1 MLAAGVIG
9 GREPMKAKSFT
20 PLISMGVIAT
30 FIALTGTAALAL
42 DRVLLEK
49 RATQTLDRF
58 YALARDNKF
67 LAQNAIAVLVFPD
80 ITKAG
85 IGVAVEHGNGVLLE
99 SGKAVGYYSI
109 SGGSIGLTL
118 GAARHSEVIL
128 LNSPEAREQ
137 VVKGADWSI
146 GADAS
151 VAVIDVGAG
160 GVYDL
165 RTLEKPVLAFVFGEK
180 GLMGDASLKG
190 SKISKVK
197 Q

>member
-1 MLAAGVIG
+1 
-9 GREPMKAKSFT
+9 MKAKSFT
-20 PLISMGVIAT
+20 PFISMGVIAT
-30 FIALTGTAALAL
+30 LIALTSTAALAL
-42 DRVLLEK
+42 DKVVLEK
-49 RATQTLDRF
+49 QVVQTMDHF

-67 LAQNAIAVLVFPD
+67 LAENAIAVLVFPN

-99 SGKAVGYYSI
+99 SGKIVGYYSI

-118 GAARHSEVIL
+118 GASRHSEVIL

-137 VVKGADWSI
+137 VVIGSDWSI

-151 VAVIDVGAG
+151 VAVIDIGAG

-165 RTLEKPVLAFVFGEK
+165 QMLEHPVLAFVFGEK

-190 SKISKVK
+190 SKISRVR

>member
-1 MLAAGVIG
+1 
-9 GREPMKAKSFT
+9 
-20 PLISMGVIAT
+20 MGLIAT
-30 FIALTGTAALAL
+30 LMELASTTALAL
-42 DRVLLEK
+42 DKAALETQV
-49 RATQTLDRF
+49 AQTLDQF

-67 LAQNAIAVLVFPD
+67 LAQNAIAVLVFPS

-85 IGVAVEHGNGVLLE
+85 IGVGVEHGNGVLLE
-99 SGKAVGYYSI
+99 GGKTIGFYSI

-137 VVKGADWSI
+137 VLKGASWSI
-146 GADAS
+146 GADTS
-151 VAVIDVGAG
+151 VAVIDIGAG

-165 RTLEKPVLAFVFGEK
+165 QMLEHPVLAFVFGEK
-180 GLMGDASLKG
+180 GLLGDASLKG
-190 SKISKVK
+190 SRISKIK

>member
-1 MLAAGVIG
+1 
-9 GREPMKAKSFT
+9 MKAKSFT
-20 PLISMGVIAT
+20 PFIQLGVIAT
-30 FIALTGTAALAL
+30 VIALLSTPALAL
-42 DRVLLEK
+42 DKVVLEK
-49 RATQTLDRF
+49 RASQTLDHF

-67 LAQNAIAVLVFPD
+67 LAQNAIAVLVFPE

-85 IGVAVEHGNGVLLE
+85 IGLAVEHGNGVLLE
-99 SGKAVGYYSI
+99 SGRIVGYYSI

-118 GAARHSEVIL
+118 GVARHSEVIL

-137 VVKGADWSI
+137 VVNGSDWSI

-151 VAVIDVGAG
+151 VAVINIGAG

-165 RTLEKPVLAFVFGEK
+165 GLLEKPVLAFVFGEK

-190 SKISKVK
+190 SKISKIR

>member
-1 MLAAGVIG
+1 
-9 GREPMKAKSFT
+9 MKAKSFI
-20 PLISMGVIAT
+20 PFISLG
-30 FIALTGTAALAL
+30 FIAIVIGLNSTAARAV
-42 DRVLLEK
+42 DKVVLEK
-49 RATQTLDRF
+49 QVAQTLDHF

-67 LAQNAIAVLVFPD
+67 LAQNAIAVLVFPN

-85 IGVAVEHGNGVLLE
+85 IGVAIEHGNGVLLE
-99 SGKAVGYYSI
+99 NGKTVGFYSI

-118 GAARHSEVIL
+118 GAASHSEVIL
-128 LNSPEAREQ
+128 LNSPESREQ
-137 VVKGADWSI
+137 LLKGSDWSI

-151 VAVIDVGAG
+151 VAVINIGAG

-165 RTLEKPVLAFVFGEK
+165 RLLENPVLAFVFGEK

-190 SKISKVK
+190 SKISRIK